1 MIAGLS
7 HREQGD
13 ADAPVAL
20 CLHGFPESSYTFRD
34 LLPALADAGWRAVAP
49 DLPGF
54 GDSPVDLPQTW
65 HKHID
70 AVERFHAEAGLGRV
84 ALIVR
89 DWGGLIGLRWACD
102 HPDKVSALVISSTG
116 FFPDGRW
123 HGLAQT
129 LRSEEGAEV
138 MRNITPELLGQ
149 GLKASSPGMDDEAL
163 AEYGRAVESDDRK
176 QAVLDFYRSCNF
188 PELEAYDGKL
198 AALGVPALIL
208 WGDKDEFAWI
218 GGAHRLNKELPG
230 SKLVVIEGAGHF
242 LPEDAPERVVE
253 ETVAFLGPPA

>member
-1 MIAGLS
+1 LIAGLA
-7 HREQGD
+7 HREEGP
-13 ADAPVAL
+13 ADAPVVL

-34 LLPALADAGWRAVAP
+34 LLPALAAAGWRAVAP

-65 HKHID
+65 HKHVD
-70 AVERFHAEAGLGRV
+70 TVERFHEEAGLGRV
-84 ALIVR
+84 VLVVR

-102 HPDKVSALVISSTG
+102 HPGKVSALVISSSG
-116 FFPDGRW
+116 FFADGRW
-123 HGLAQT
+123 HGLAKT
-129 LRSEEGAEV
+129 LRSGDGEEF

-149 GLKASSPGMDDEAL
+149 GLKATTPSMSDEAL

-198 AALGVPALIL
+198 AELGVPTLIL
-208 WGDKDEFAWI
+208 WGEKDEFAFV
-218 GGAHRLNKELPG
+218 GGAYRFAKEIPG
-230 SKLVVIEGAGHF
+230 AKLVVIEDAGHF
-242 LPEDAPERVVE
+242 LPEDAGERVVR
-253 ETVAFLGPPA
+253 ETVEFLGSPA